1 MPACPHLCHARTYAR
16 TRQGGFTLIELM
28 ITLAMIGILAA
39 IAMSIYTA
47 FVARGYN
54 DQAKGDLMSAVTSQ
68 ESFFADNNAYA
79 AGIATLQFTPH
90 TNVTILFT
98 VNGITFN
105 ACAKHLWGDKIYGYD
120 SDTGKYYQQ
129 DSARNVALAACPAAT
144 AGDDFAGWQAMQ

>member
-1 MPACPHLCHARTYAR
+1 MTACPHHHHTKA
-16 TRQGGFTLIELM
+16 RQGGFTLIELM

-68 ESFFADNNAYA
+68 ESWFADNNAYA
-79 AGIATLQFTPH
+79 GDVATLNFTPH
-90 TNVTILFT
+90 ANVTILFT
-98 VNGITFN
+98 VNGTTFN

-120 SDTGKYYQQ
+120 SDTNQYYQQ

-144 AGDDFAGWQAMQ
+144 AGNDFGGWQTMQ

>member
-1 MPACPHLCHARTYAR
+1 MTACPHHHHTKAL
-16 TRQGGFTLIELM
+16 QGGFTLIELM

-68 ESFFADNNAYA
+68 ESWFADNNAYA
-79 AGIATLQFTPH
+79 GDVATLNFTPH
-90 TNVTILFT
+90 ANVTILFT
-98 VNGITFN
+98 VNGTTFN

-120 SDTGKYYQQ
+120 SDTNQYYQQ

-144 AGDDFAGWQAMQ
+144 AGNDFGGWQTMQ